1 MGMMQSEREY
11 TYVLNPQEFLQS
23 AVRMKVDHLEEQ
35 VLDLSYEINDM
46 KEWILL
52 EKGEKKERFSL
63 ENERK
68 SADNITFRISGE
80 WEESKKIVTRSM
92 EILSEWEEKED
103 IRIQVQYAA
112 LLVGK
117 IDNLKKKDIICS
129 NDVKKKICT
138 LLRNVI
144 RLNAVEELLSKEQ
157 IYLLREG
164 FSAIISENIQK
175 KDLLQLNRKFRKAG
189 LQTMPAWE

>member
-11 TYVLNPQEFLQS
+11 TYVLNPHEFLQS

-46 KEWILL
+46 KDWIFL

>member
-11 TYVLNPQEFLQS
+11 TYVLNPQEFLLS

-46 KEWILL
+46 KDWIFL

>member
-46 KEWILL
+46 KDWIFL

>member
-1 MGMMQSEREY
+1 
-11 TYVLNPQEFLQS
+11 
-23 AVRMKVDHLEEQ
+23 MKVDHLEEQ

-46 KEWILL
+46 KDWIFL

>member
-46 KEWILL
+46 KDWIFL

-129 NDVKKKICT
+129 KK
-138 LLRNVI
+138 
-144 RLNAVEELLSKEQ
+144 
-157 IYLLREG
+157 
-164 FSAIISENIQK
+164 SA
-175 KDLLQLNRKFRKAG
+175 RC
-189 LQTMPAWE
+189 

>member
-46 KEWILL
+46 KDSIFL

-80 WEESKKIVTRSM
+80 WEEYKKIVTRSM

>member
-11 TYVLNPQEFLQS
+11 TYVLDPQEFLQS

-46 KEWILL
+46 KDWIFL

-144 RLNAVEELLSKEQ
+144 RLNAVEELLSREQ
-157 IYLLREG
+157 LYLLREG
-164 FSAIISENIQK
+164 FSAIIAENIQK
-175 KDLLQLNRKFRKAG
+175 EDLLQLNRKFRKAG